1 VDLVNHWDKVNY
13 ALIAK
18 GEFGHFPKEKMT

>member
-1 VDLVNHWDKVNY
+1 VDLVNHWDRVKY

-18 GEFGHFPKEKMT
+18 GEFRHFPKEKMT